1 MNGRRAWTR
10 SGGRGRRGRAVV
22 ARDVQPLDDRAP
34 RRRHRVTTGAAAP
47 RRSRGTAGVAAA
59 GRDGGAGI
67 DGVTYAFPMSLT
79 GPFVA
84 FDLTF

>member
-1 MNGRRAWTR
+1 
-10 SGGRGRRGRAVV
+10 
-22 ARDVQPLDDRAP
+22 VQLFDDRAS
-34 RRRHRVTTGAAAP
+34 RRRHRVTTGADAG

-67 DGVTYAFPMSLT
+67 GGVTCAFPMSLT